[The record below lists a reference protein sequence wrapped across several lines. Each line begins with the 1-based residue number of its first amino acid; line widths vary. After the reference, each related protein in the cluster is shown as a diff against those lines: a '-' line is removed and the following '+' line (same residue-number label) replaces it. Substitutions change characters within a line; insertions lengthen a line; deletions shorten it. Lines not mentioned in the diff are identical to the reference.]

1 MATLSATRRKRLD
14 TQGLVDVDDATL
26 ASVGRWMGLAFGVCA
41 TLAAVGAA
49 LASPLF
55 LWFLVPIAV
64 LATVSP
70 VHPVDFVYNHTL
82 RHVTGTPS
90 IPKRAMPTRF
100 GCGVGTV
107 WMLAT
112 IWAFES
118 GNTALGYGLGGAL
131 SCVALLVATTDIC
144 IPSMIYE
151 AIFGPT
157 KPCSAR

>member
-14 TQGLVDVDDATL
+14 TQGLVDVVVAT
-26 ASVGRWMGLAFGVCA
+26 F
-41 TLAAVGAA
+41 
-49 LASPLF
+49 
-55 LWFLVPIAV
+55 
-64 LATVSP
+64 
-70 VHPVDFVYNHTL
+70 
-82 RHVTGTPS
+82 
-90 IPKRAMPTRF
+90 PKRAMPTRF
-100 GCGVGTV
+100 ACGVGTV

-112 IWAFES
+112 IGAFES

-144 IPSMIYE
+144 IPSMIYG